1 MFLQSIASSQTS
13 RTSSLRLSTAPP
25 ILTPTCLT
33 PTPSSSHPLLPL
45 SIPSPSS
52 QPSRQPDHPITVVL
66 KTLSTASTGTDS
78 FNATNSAF
86 GPDNGLRCGINSCDR
101 LVEFGAS
108 YCDNAYARPSNLR
121 HSLKP
126 SSYYKGLYIFF
137 YDSRCMI
144 NERPSATLM
153 RWVLIFS
160 FFRTAREAH
169 MATRMADEDPR
180 QAGEL
185 LQTDHWVI
193 SDGRISGGLAVGS
206 Y

>member
-1 MFLQSIASSQTS
+1 MFLQSIASSQTC

-25 ILTPTCLT
+25 ILTPTRLT

-101 LVEFGAS
+101 LVGFGAS

-126 SSYYKGLYIFF
+126 SSYYKATVHNSNLCGSGLGSERHTWLPEWPIRILDKRASF
-137 YDSRCMI
+137 YRLTI
-144 NERPSATLM
+144 
-153 RWVLIFS
+153 
-160 FFRTAREAH
+160 
-169 MATRMADEDPR
+169 
-180 QAGEL
+180 
-185 LQTDHWVI
+185 WVI